1 MRYGIPY
8 RGSKSRIAEW
18 VVSQL
23 PPADTLVDLFAGGCA
38 ITHAALMSGKYNHVI
53 ANDLTQGPNV
63 FRDAINGE
71 FDDMQGGITRDEF
84 LSSDDDAIKLLYSFG
99 NNRNDYLW
107 SPELESVKAQAERM
121 LSAPSMHERRMA
133 YKAFLRALKTYID
146 NNGTKKLAKSNG
158 IGGLQGLQGLQ
169 GLERLQGLQE
179 LQGLERLEGLERLQ
193 GLERLER
200 LQGLEI
206 SNLDYRLVDVPEDA
220 VVYADPPYRNTGHK
234 AYADFSPDEFDAW
247 LSVVPVPVYVS
258 EFTCPDGC
266 VEIASKERVTSM
278 AAKTSTTVTERLFI
292 QQRFVD
298 DRFMPAEQASIFD
311 AIVGDAS

>member
-8 RGSKSRIAEW
+8 QGSKSRIAEW

-38 ITHAALMSGKYNHVI
+38 ITHAALLSGKYNHVI

-84 LSSDDDAIKLLYSFG
+84 LASDDDAIKLLYSFG
-99 NNRNDYLW
+99 NNRSSYLW
-107 SPELESVKAQAERM
+107 SPELESVKVPAERM
-121 LSAPSMHERRMA
+121 LSAPSMHERRIA
-133 YKAFLRALKTYID
+133 YKAFLRALKKYVD

-158 IGGLQGLQGLQ
+158 IG
-169 GLERLQGLQE
+169 E
-179 LQGLERLEGLERLQ
+179 LQGLERLRWLQGLERLERLQ
-193 GLERLER
+193 GLEGLER

-206 SNLDYRLVDVPEDA
+206 SNLDYRIVDVPEDA
-220 VVYADPPYRNTGHK
+220 VVYADPPYRNTGHE
-234 AYADFSPDEFDAW
+234 AYADFSSTEFDAW
-247 LSVVPVPVYVS
+247 LSVVPFPVYIS

-266 VEIASKERVTSM
+266 VEIASKERRASM
-278 AAKTSTTVTERLFI
+278 AAKTPTTVTERLFI
-292 QQRFVD
+292 QQRFVS
-298 DRFMPAEQASIFD
+298 M
-311 AIVGDAS
+311 

>member
-8 RGSKSRIAEW
+8 QGSKSRIAEW

-38 ITHAALMSGKYNHVI
+38 ITHAALLSGKYNHVI

-71 FDDMQGGITRDEF
+71 FADMQGGITRDEF
-84 LSSDDDAIKLLYSFG
+84 FASDDDAIKLLYSFG
-99 NNRNDYLW
+99 NNRKNYLW
-107 SPELESVKAQAERM
+107 SPELESVKAPAERM

-146 NNGTKKLAKSNG
+146 NNGTKKLSKSNG
-158 IGGLQGLQGLQ
+158 IGGL
-169 GLERLQGLQE
+169 EA
-179 LQGLERLEGLERLQ
+179 LQ

-200 LQGLEI
+200 LEGLEGLQGLEGLEGLEV
-206 SNLDYRLVDVPEDA
+206 SNVDYRLVDVPENA
-220 VVYADPPYRNTGHK
+220 AVYADPPYRNTRHE
-234 AYADFSPDEFDAW
+234 AYAAFSPAEFDAW
-247 LSVVPVPVYVS
+247 LSVVPFPVYVS
-258 EFTCPDGC
+258 EFSCPDGC

-278 AAKTSTTVTERLFI
+278 AAKTTTHVTERLFI

>member
-18 VVSQL
+18 VISQL

-38 ITHAALMSGKYNHVI
+38 ITHAALLSGKYNNVI

-84 LSSDDDAIKLLYSFG
+84 LASDDDAIKLLYSFG

-107 SPELESVKAQAERM
+107 SPELESVKAPAERM
-121 LSAPSMHERRMA
+121 LSAPSMHERRIA
-133 YKAFLRALKTYID
+133 YKAFLRALKKYVD

-158 IGGLQGLQGLQ
+158 IG
-169 GLERLQGLQE
+169 E
-179 LQGLERLEGLERLQ
+179 LQG
-193 GLERLER
+193 LER

-206 SNLDYRLVDVPEDA
+206 SNLDYRIVDVPEDA

-234 AYADFSPDEFDAW
+234 AYADFSSTEFDEW
-247 LSVVPVPVYVS
+247 LSVVPFPVYVS

-266 VEIASKERVTSM
+266 VEIASKERMASM

-292 QQRFVD
+292 QQRFC
-298 DRFMPAEQASIFD
+298 E
-311 AIVGDAS
+311 

>member
-38 ITHAALMSGKYNHVI
+38 ITHAALLSGNYDHVI
-53 ANDLTQGPNV
+53 ANDLTKGPSV

-71 FDDMQGGITRDEF
+71 LDGMQGGITRDEF
-84 LSSDDDAIKLLYSFG
+84 LASDDDAIKLLYSFG

-107 SPELESVKAQAERM
+107 SPELESVKAPAERM
-121 LSAPSMHERRMA
+121 LSAPSMHERRIA
-133 YKAFLRALKTYID
+133 YKAFLRALKKYVD

-158 IGGLQGLQGLQ
+158 IGGLQGLQGL
-169 GLERLQGLQE
+169 EGLQ
-179 LQGLERLEGLERLQ
+179 R
-193 GLERLER
+193 
-200 LQGLEI
+200 LEI

-234 AYADFSPDEFDAW
+234 AYADFSSTEFDAW
-247 LSVVPVPVYVS
+247 LSVVPFPVYVS

-266 VEIASKERVTSM
+266 VEIASKERM
-278 AAKTSTTVTERLFI
+278 ASIAPKTSTAVTERLFI

-298 DRFMPAEQASIFD
+298 DRFMPAGQASIFD
-311 AIVGDAS
+311 AIGGDAS

>member
-18 VVSQL
+18 VISQL

-38 ITHAALMSGKYNHVI
+38 ITHAALLSGKYNHVI
-53 ANDLTQGPNV
+53 ANDLTQGTNV

-84 LSSDDDAIKLLYSFG
+84 LASDDDAIKLLYSFG

-107 SPELESVKAQAERM
+107 SPELESVKAPAERM
-121 LSAPSMHERRMA
+121 LSAPSMHERRIA
-133 YKAFLRALKTYID
+133 YKAFLRALKKYVD
-146 NNGTKKLAKSNG
+146 NNGTKKLATSNG
-158 IGGLQGLQGLQ
+158 ID
-169 GLERLQGLQE
+169 E
-179 LQGLERLEGLERLQ
+179 LQ

-200 LQGLEI
+200 LQGLEGLQGLEI
-206 SNLDYRLVDVPEDA
+206 SNLDYRIVDVPEDA
-220 VVYADPPYRNTGHK
+220 VVYADPPYRNTRHE
-234 AYADFSPDEFDAW
+234 AYADFSSTEFDEW
-247 LSVVPVPVYVS
+247 LSVVPFPVYIS

-266 VEIASKERVTSM
+266 VEIASKERMASM

-292 QQRFVD
+292 QQRFVN
-298 DRFMPAEQASIFD
+298 DRFMQAEQASIFD
-311 AIVGDAS
+311 AIGGDAS

>member
-8 RGSKSRIAEW
+8 QGSKSRIAEW

-38 ITHAALMSGKYNHVI
+38 ITHAALLSGKYNHVI
-53 ANDLTQGPNV
+53 ANDLTKGPNV

-84 LSSDDDAIKLLYSFG
+84 LASDDDAIKLLYSFG

-107 SPELESVKAQAERM
+107 SPEMESVKAPAERM
-121 LSAPSMHERRMA
+121 LSAPSMHERRIA
-133 YKAFLRALKTYID
+133 YKAFLRALKKYVD

-158 IGGLQGLQGLQ
+158 IG
-169 GLERLQGLQE
+169 E
-179 LQGLERLEGLERLQ
+179 LQG
-193 GLERLER
+193 LER

-206 SNLDYRLVDVPEDA
+206 SNLDYRIVDVPEDA
-220 VVYADPPYRNTGHK
+220 VVYADPPYRNTGHE
-234 AYADFSPDEFDAW
+234 AYADFSSTEFDAW
-247 LSVVPVPVYVS
+247 LSVVPFPVYIS

-266 VEIASKERVTSM
+266 VEIASKERRASM
-278 AAKTSTTVTERLFI
+278 AAKTPTTVTERLFI
-292 QQRFVD
+292 QQRFAN
-298 DRFMPAEQASIFD
+298 DRFMQAEQASIFD
-311 AIVGDAS
+311 AIGGDAS

>member
-8 RGSKSRIAEW
+8 QGSKSRIAEW

-38 ITHAALMSGKYNHVI
+38 ITHAALLSGKYSHVI
-53 ANDLTQGPNV
+53 ANDLTKGPNV

-84 LSSDDDAIKLLYSFG
+84 LASDDDAIKLLYSFG

-107 SPELESVKAQAERM
+107 SPELESVKSPAERM
-121 LSAPSMHERRMA
+121 LSAPSMHERRIA
-133 YKAFLRALKTYID
+133 YKAFLRALKKYVD

-158 IGGLQGLQGLQ
+158 IGGL
-169 GLERLQGLQE
+169 E
-179 LQGLERLEGLERLQ
+179 GLERLEGLLGLERLQ
-193 GLERLER
+193 GLERLE
-200 LQGLEI
+200 GLEI

-234 AYADFSPDEFDAW
+234 AYADFSSTEFDAW
-247 LSVVPVPVYVS
+247 LSVVPFPVHVS

-266 VEIASKERVTSM
+266 VEIASKERMASM

-292 QQRFVD
+292 QQRFFD
-298 DRFMPAEQASIFD
+298 DRFIPAEQASIFD
-311 AIVGDAS
+311 AIGGDAS

>member
-8 RGSKSRIAEW
+8 QGSKSRIAEW

-38 ITHAALMSGKYNHVI
+38 ITHAALLSGKYNHVI

-84 LSSDDDAIKLLYSFG
+84 LASDDDAIKLLYSFG
-99 NNRNDYLW
+99 NNRNGYLW
-107 SPELESVKAQAERM
+107 SPELESVKAPAERM
-121 LSAPSMHERRMA
+121 LSAPSMHERRIA
-133 YKAFLRALKTYID
+133 YKAFLRALKKYVD

-158 IGGLQGLQGLQ
+158 IG
-169 GLERLQGLQE
+169 E
-179 LQGLERLEGLERLQ
+179 LQGLERLRWLQGLERLERLQ
-193 GLERLER
+193 GLEGLER

-206 SNLDYRLVDVPEDA
+206 SNLDYRIVDVPEDA
-220 VVYADPPYRNTGHK
+220 VVYADPPYRNTGHE
-234 AYADFSPDEFDAW
+234 AYADFSSTEFDEW
-247 LSVVPVPVYVS
+247 LSVVPFPVYIS

-266 VEIASKERVTSM
+266 VEIASKERRASM
-278 AAKTSTTVTERLFI
+278 AAKTPTTVTERLFI
-292 QQRFVD
+292 QQRFVSM
-298 DRFMPAEQASIFD
+298 RH
-311 AIVGDAS
+311 

>member
-8 RGSKSRIAEW
+8 QGSKSRIAEW

-38 ITHAALMSGKYNHVI
+38 ITHAALLSGKYNNVI

-84 LSSDDDAIKLLYSFG
+84 LASDDDAIKLLYSFG

-107 SPELESVKAQAERM
+107 SPEMESVKAPAERM
-121 LSAPSMHERRMA
+121 LSAPSMHERRIA
-133 YKAFLRALKTYID
+133 YKAFLRALKKYVD

-158 IGGLQGLQGLQ
+158 IG
-169 GLERLQGLQE
+169 E
-179 LQGLERLEGLERLQ
+179 LQGLERLERLQ
-193 GLERLER
+193 GLQGLER

-206 SNLDYRLVDVPEDA
+206 SNLDYRIVDVPEDA
-220 VVYADPPYRNTGHK
+220 VVYADPPYRNTRHE
-234 AYADFSPDEFDAW
+234 AYADFSSTEFDEW
-247 LSVVPVPVYVS
+247 LSVVPFPVYIS

-266 VEIASKERVTSM
+266 VEIASNKRMASM

-292 QQRFVD
+292 QQRFVN
-298 DRFMPAEQASIFD
+298 DRFMQAEQASIFD
-311 AIVGDAS
+311 AIGGDAS

>member
-8 RGSKSRIAEW
+8 QGSKSRIAEW
-18 VVSQL
+18 VISQL

-38 ITHAALMSGKYNHVI
+38 ITHAALLSGKYNHVI

-84 LSSDDDAIKLLYSFG
+84 LASDDDAIKLLYSFG

-107 SPELESVKAQAERM
+107 SPEMESVKAPAERM
-121 LSAPSMHERRMA
+121 LSAPSMHERRIA
-133 YKAFLRALKTYID
+133 YKAFLRALKKYVD
-146 NNGTKKLAKSNG
+146 DNGTKNLATSKG
-158 IGGLQGLQGLQ
+158 ID
-169 GLERLQGLQE
+169 E
-179 LQGLERLEGLERLQ
+179 LQGLERLERLQ
-193 GLERLER
+193 GLQGLER

-206 SNLDYRLVDVPEDA
+206 SNLDYRLVDIPEDA
-220 VVYADPPYRNTGHK
+220 VVYADPPYRNTGYK
-234 AYADFSPDEFDAW
+234 AYADFSSTEFDEW
-247 LSVVPVPVYVS
+247 LSVVPFPIYIS

-266 VEIASKERVTSM
+266 VEIASREREATM

-292 QQRFVD
+292 QQRFVN
-298 DRFMPAEQASIFD
+298 DRFMQAEQASIFD
-311 AIVGDAS
+311 AIGGDAS